1 MEKMKKLL
9 PVILAAL
16 LVIALIVT
24 GWLFTERSALMN
36 QVEALE
42 GQLSAGQ
49 DTMIAVEGEMAQVN
63 GQLTAAKAAVE
74 SLEQELAA
82 AQAAL
87 AEMTA
92 ERDAVQASLA
102 EMTAGRDAVQANLAE
117 MTAERDAAEAEL
129 ATCQAELEKVMTEKD
144 AANAALAALGY
155 APIQPQNVESM
166 PEDGAADE
174 AAVEE
179 DVAPAEAA
187 EDAAAEED
195 VTPAEAADEA
205 AAEEEVAPAEA
216 ADEAAAEEDA
226 ASAEDAEDAAAEA
239 TDADAAGEFFS
250 DEPVG
255 EPVVE
260 IVNVTVY
267 TADAAGVM
275 FEAPVDWIIDDTAS
289 EEEFRL
295 HSVDEQ
301 GNECYELSVFK
312 SPFDGN
318 EFHFDEYDGTLQL
331 FGCEGVYN
339 DVYMTD
345 GGLQRWVCVRV
356 EDEILFV
363 RFNGPFESFGQL
375 ETVMQPILESMRLI
389 P

>member
-1 MEKMKKLL
+1 MKKLL

-16 LVIALIVT
+16 LAVALIVT

-36 QVEALE
+36 QVDTLE

-63 GQLTAAKAAVE
+63 GQLTAANAAVAG
-74 SLEQELAA
+74 LEQELAA

-87 AEMTA
+87 ADMTA

-102 EMTAGRDAVQANLAE
+102 DMTAGRDAVQANLAE

-129 ATCQAELEKVMTEKD
+129 ATCQAELEKVKTEKD

-174 AAVEE
+174 AVAEEDVAPAEDAEDAATEE

-187 EDAAAEED
+187 DESAAEED
-195 VTPAEAADEA
+195 AAPAEA
-205 AAEEEVAPAEA
+205 AAEEEVVP
-216 ADEAAAEEDA
+216 
-226 ASAEDAEDAAAEA
+226 AEDADDAAAEA

-255 EPVVE
+255 DPVVE
-260 IVNVTVY
+260 IANVTVY
-267 TADAAGVM
+267 TADVAGVK
-275 FEAPVDWIIDDTAS
+275 FEAPVDWIIDDTVP

-295 HSVDEQ
+295 YSVDEQ
-301 GNECYELSVFK
+301 GNECYALSVFK

-318 EFHFDEYDGTLQL
+318 EFHFDEYDGTVQL
-331 FGCEGVYN
+331 LGREGVYS

-345 GGLQRWVCVRV
+345 GGLQRGVCVRV
-356 EDEILFV
+356 KDEILFV
-363 RFNGPFESFGQL
+363 LFDGPFESFGQL
-375 ETVMQPILESMRLI
+375 ETEMQPILESMRLI